1 MEDNITHSSD
11 GDVCAENTTVFPL
24 FSAEENWDDGPRAVM
39 YIFLMVYI
47 FLGVNVAADRF
58 VAAIESITS
67 RKKRVRLKSSGRMV
81 TVLVWNGTVANLT
94 LLALGSSAPEILLS
108 AIEIV
113 ALNFE
118 SGELGPGT
126 IVGSAAFNLFVIIA
140 VCIVAIPSPQVRYIK
155 ETNVFFVTAAF
166 SLFAYT
172 WLVIIVQGPWSKE
185 IIDVW
190 EAVATLL
197 FLPVLV
203 YISYAADV
211 GWFSNGAQP
220 KAEQH
225 FVAADYGDG
234 LWEQPRPGSDLKD
247 FHHADFQH
255 PGALPN
261 SSGSPAM
268 PPQVPIGHPAM
279 QAPSGPLHS
288 AGSETKG
295 PGILA
300 FDIDAVEVMSSNT
313 AQTYSVRV
321 CRRGGNEGQVGCK
334 YRMERLTA
342 VPGYDYVEEEGALEF
357 APGTFEAHVPVTI
370 LPKRLGDHKDTFQII
385 LEDPEGGAVFN
396 PNDDGGKD
404 SGVLTVT
411 ILNHNENIM
420 QGSCLMR
427 LMSFVDRVANL
438 DEIRLGNATWW
449 QELKDAAFKVVDDDD
464 DDDDGEPDPPTAVD
478 YVMHAVTMPWKVLV
492 TLAVPPP
499 VYCGGWICF
508 VAALAAIGG
517 LTMFIMDCATLF
529 GCLAGINDQIT
540 AITFVALGTSMPD
553 LFASRTAAVTDK
565 HADASIVN
573 VTGSNSVNVFMGIGL
588 PWTMAAIYHA
598 ANGTEFVVKG
608 GADLVF
614 SVVAFTIAAMVALG
628 LIRFRRVKLG
638 GELGGPAGLK
648 IFSGIV
654 MVMLWV
660 FYIVASI
667 WKVRATES
675 SDEGE
680 TSFADQAMILFYCLF
695 ALENIMVF
703 AALVVYLMTK
713 ESRKPAK
720 PDLDL
725 EDAGGPDSQDM
736 GGTPMPS
743 LPGLQKPQPAHLVMP
758 TGNSGRALAIAPL
771 QSAPAQWDKLGLQP
785 SIYGAPASAS
795 GLRQGA
801 NANLVPQVAM
811 QGRQVAR
818 RVASFTSIAMA
829 SIALARMRRG
839 QRRRERLQWMQWM
852 RQQEAQRTHSPT
864 SFTDVAV
871 PVLAAVRLRRRAMR
885 TRLRRAKKN
894 DGEEEA
900 FLSPQASFRSV
911 GEQPPLDTYRSSG
924 DQPPGSARGSSEA
937 MSSRVGNF
945 IVNHAQDW
953 AALGVAGYMATRM
966 V

>member
-1 MEDNITHSSD
+1 MEADAEHSPHSLLPI
-11 GDVCAENTTVFPL
+11 GDVCAENTTLFPL
-24 FSAEENWDDGPRAVM
+24 FPSEEDWNDGPRALL
-39 YIFLMVYI
+39 YIVLMVYI

-94 LLALGSSAPEILLS
+94 LMALGSSAPEILLS
-108 AIEIV
+108 AVEII
-113 ALNFE
+113 AKNFE

-185 IIDVW
+185 VVDVW

-203 YISYAADV
+203 YISYGADV
-211 GWFSNGAQP
+211 GWFSNGSQP

-234 LWEQPRPGSDLKD
+234 LWEQPRPGSEFKD
-247 FHHADFQH
+247 FQHTDFQH
-255 PGALPN
+255 PGALPHP
-261 SSGSPAM
+261 STSPVP
-268 PPQVPIGHPAM
+268 PPQVPIGHHAM
-279 QAPSGPLHS
+279 RAPGEATMGP
-288 AGSETKG
+288 G

-300 FDIDAVEVMSSNT
+300 FEIDAVEVMSSNT
-313 AQTYSVRV
+313 AKTYNVRV
-321 CRRGGNEGQVGCK
+321 CRNGGTEGQVGCK
-334 YRMERLTA
+334 YRMERLSA

-357 APGTFEAHVPVTI
+357 AHGTSEAHVPVTI
-370 LPKRLGDHKDTFQII
+370 LPKRLGDHKDTFQLI

-396 PNDDGGKD
+396 PNDDGGAD
-404 SGVLTVT
+404 TGVLTVT

-427 LMSFVDRVANL
+427 LMSFIDRVANL

-449 QELKDAAFKVVDDDD
+449 NELKDAVFKVGDDDD
-464 DDDDGEPDPPTAVD
+464 DEEPDPPTAVD
-478 YVMHAVTMPWKVLV
+478 YIMHALCMPWKVIV

-508 VAALAAIGG
+508 VTALAAIGG
-517 LTMFIMDCATLF
+517 LTVLIMDCATLF
-529 GCLAGINDQIT
+529 GCLAGISDQIT
-540 AITFVALGTSMPD
+540 AITLVALGTSMPD
-553 LFASRTAAVTDK
+553 LFASRTAAVQDK

-588 PWTMAAIYHA
+588 PWTMASIYHF
-598 ANGTEFVVKG
+598 ANGTTFEVKG

-614 SVVAFTIAAMVALG
+614 SVIAFTIAAMVALC
-628 LIRFRRVKLG
+628 LIRFRRIKLG

-654 MVMLWV
+654 LVMLWL

-667 WKVRATES
+667 WKIQATES
-675 SDEGE
+675 SDDGE

-695 ALENIMVF
+695 ALENIIVL
-703 AALVVYLMTK
+703 AALVVYLVTK
-713 ESRKPAK
+713 DSGKPGKTAG
-720 PDLDL
+720 DV
-725 EDAGGPDSQDM
+725 EDAFGSDSQDVV
-736 GGTPMPS
+736 GTPIPS
-743 LPGLQKPQPAHLVMP
+743 LPGLQKPQPPHLVN
-758 TGNSGRALAIAPL
+758 GSGRALAVAPL
-771 QSAPAQWDKLGLQP
+771 QSAPWDKLGMQP

-801 NANLVPQVAM
+801 NANLVPHVAM

-839 QRRRERLQWMQWM
+839 QRRRERLQWMTWM
-852 RQQEAQRTHSPT
+852 RQQEEAHRMHSPS

-871 PVLAAVRLRRRAMR
+871 PVLAAVRLRRRALR

-894 DGEEEA
+894 DVEEEA
-900 FLSPQASFRSV
+900 FLSPQASFRSA
-911 GEQPPLDTYRSSG
+911 GEQPPVDTYRAPG
-924 DQPPGSARGSSEA
+924 DQPPNSARGSNEA

-953 AALGVAGYMATRM
+953 AAIGVAGYMATRM